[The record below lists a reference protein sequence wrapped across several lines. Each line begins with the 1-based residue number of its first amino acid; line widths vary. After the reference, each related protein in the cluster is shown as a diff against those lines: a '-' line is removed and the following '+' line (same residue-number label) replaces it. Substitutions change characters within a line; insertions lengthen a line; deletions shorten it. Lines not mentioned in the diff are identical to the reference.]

1 MSSNENITY
10 ILDNTSVCNDKN
22 IMFEQYKLYV
32 DMSDKISSRR
42 LTANTFF
49 LTLNSAILAFQSLIS
64 LSLIIA
70 LAGIILGYMWN
81 RLIRSYCQ
89 LNEAKFKVIHEIEKK
104 LPYKLFDAEW
114 EALERGKNSKVYL
127 SFTSIE
133 KCIPIVFILLHLVI
147 LIQSIEWE
155 FYIQ

>member
-1 MSSNENITY
+1 MSSNENITN

-49 LTLNSAILAFQSLIS
+49 LTLNSAILAFQSLIT

-70 LAGIILGYMWN
+70 FAGIVLGYMWN
-81 RLIRSYCQ
+81 RLIRSYGQ
-89 LNEAKFKVIHEIEKK
+89 LNEAKFKVIHKIEKK

-114 EALERGKNSKVYL
+114 EALERGKNSKTYL

-133 KCIPIVFILLHLVI
+133 KYIPIVFISLHLII
-147 LIQSIEWE
+147 LIQSIDWK

>member
-1 MSSNENITY
+1 MSSNENITN

-114 EALERGKNSKVYL
+114 EALERGKNPKVYL

-133 KCIPIVFILLHLVI
+133 KYIPIVFIFLHLII
-147 LIQSIEWE
+147 LIQSIDWQ

>member
-1 MSSNENITY
+1 MLSNKKITD
-10 ILDNTSVCNDKN
+10 ILDNTSTYNDTN

-49 LTLNSAILAFQSLIS
+49 LTLNSAILAFQSLIT

-70 LAGIILGYMWN
+70 LAGIALGYMWY
-81 RLIRSYCQ
+81 RLIQSYSQ

-114 EALERGKNSKVYL
+114 EALGRGQNSKIYL

-133 KCIPIVFILLHLVI
+133 KNIPIVFILLHLVI
-147 LIQSIEWE
+147 LIQSIEWQ

>member
-1 MSSNENITY
+1 MSSKKNITK
-10 ILDNTSVCNDKN
+10 ILDNTAICNDQN

-49 LTLNSAILAFQSLIS
+49 VTLNSAILAFQSFIA

-70 LAGIILGYMWN
+70 LAGVVLGYMWYK
-81 RLIRSYCQ
+81 LICSYSK
-89 LNEAKFKVIHEIEKK
+89 LNEAKFKVIHEIENK

-133 KCIPIVFILLHLVI
+133 KYIPIVFIMLHLII
-147 LIQSIEWE
+147 LLQSVDWQ
-155 FYIQ
+155 FYIH

>member
-1 MSSNENITY
+1 
-10 ILDNTSVCNDKN
+10 
-22 IMFEQYKLYV
+22 MFEQYKLCV

-49 LTLNSAILAFQSLIS
+49 LTLNSAILAFQSLIT

-70 LAGIILGYMWN
+70 LAGIALGYMWY
-81 RLIRSYCQ
+81 RLIQSYSQ

-114 EALERGKNSKVYL
+114 EALERGNNPDIYL

-133 KCIPIVFILLHLVI
+133 KYIPIVFILLHSII
-147 LIQSIEWE
+147 LMQSIDWK
-155 FYIQ
+155 FYIQLF

>member
-1 MSSNENITY
+1 MEIDSMSSNENITN

-70 LAGIILGYMWN
+70 LAGIILGY
-81 RLIRSYCQ
+81 
-89 LNEAKFKVIHEIEKK
+89 IHTF
-104 LPYKLFDAEW
+104 LH
-114 EALERGKNSKVYL
+114 NSPSKYPFPL
-127 SFTSIE
+127 S
-133 KCIPIVFILLHLVI
+133 
-147 LIQSIEWE
+147 
-155 FYIQ
+155 